1 MLSRKV
7 FSNTFWSVLLI
18 RKELLIVA
26 LQSPRRIYFS
36 NIVMKKGYVELSLMS
51 FFRLWS
57 PFGFLFNK
65 DDSCH
70 FKILR
75 DFVSDLALNYAVEK
89 ESSFII
95 NEIIEEFLR
104 YEVPSWSFFSK
115 FKIFT
120 ERFFNIVDEVF
131 VNIFIVVRSLE

>member
-26 LQSPRRIYFS
+26 LQSPRRINFS
-36 NIVMKKGYVELSLMS
+36 NIVMKKGYVELSLIS
-51 FFRLWS
+51 CFRLWG

-65 DDSCH
+65 DVSGH

-75 DFVSDLALNYAVEK
+75 DFVSDLALNYAV
-89 ESSFII
+89 
-95 NEIIEEFLR
+95 
-104 YEVPSWSFFSK
+104 
-115 FKIFT
+115 
-120 ERFFNIVDEVF
+120 D
-131 VNIFIVVRSLE
+131 